1 MCIRDRSQYFA
12 SQLINLEWVQPGDGT
27 HRLFPAASDV
37 QDGAGHVLV
46 TTYAV
51 LRPDRQWSLMI
62 VNKDQENAHA
72 VEIAFD
78 VAGKAKSEY
87 FAGPVS
93 VITFGKEQYQWHA
106 NAKGGIA
113 DPDGPA
119 AKSTIN
125 SGAGTKFTLPASSV
139 TVIRGK
145 IAP

>member
-1 MCIRDRSQYFA
+1 MARID
-12 SQLINLEWVQPGDGT
+12 
-27 HRLFPAASDV
+27 LFPAASDV

-87 FAGPVS
+87 FTGPVS
-93 VITFGKEQYQWHA
+93 VVTFWERTIPVAREREGRDCGSRWTVRR
-106 NAKGGIA
+106 NRRSIRV
-113 DPDGPA
+113 PGP
-119 AKSTIN
+119 S
-125 SGAGTKFTLPASSV
+125 L
-139 TVIRGK
+139 RCRRRR
-145 IAP
+145 